1 MGAQAVSDKDFE
13 SEVLKAS
20 GPVLVDFWAEWC
32 GPCRA
37 LGPSVDALAT
47 EKSGAVKVVKVNI
60 DDSPNAPAKYGV
72 RSIPTLLIFKN
83 GEVVAQTVGS
93 MAKSD
98 LFKWVD
104 SSIA

>member
-1 MGAQAVSDKDFE
+1 MSSALAVTDASFE

-37 LGPSVDALAT
+37 LGPSLDALAG
-47 EKSGAVKVVKVNI
+47 EKGGQIKVVKVNI
-60 DDSPNAPAKYGV
+60 DESPNAPTKYGV

-83 GEVVAQTVGS
+83 GEVVAQTVGA
-93 MAKSD
+93 MPKSD
-98 LFKWVD
+98 LFKWVEGA
-104 SSIA
+104 I

>member
-1 MGAQAVSDKDFE
+1 MGAQQVSDADFE
-13 SEVLKAS
+13 QEVLKAE

-37 LGPSVDALAT
+37 LGPSVDALAA
-47 EKSGAVKVVKVNI
+47 EKGDQLKVVKINI
-60 DDSPNAPAKYGV
+60 DENPNAPTKYGV
-72 RSIPTLLIFKN
+72 RSIPTLLIFKG

-98 LFKWVD
+98 LVKWVD
-104 SSIA
+104 DTI

>member
-1 MGAQAVSDKDFE
+1 MSAAQQVTDSSFE

-37 LGPSVDALAT
+37 LGPSLDALAS
-47 EKSGAVKVVKVNI
+47 EKSSEIKVVKVNI
-60 DDSPNAPAKYGV
+60 DENPNAPTKYGV

-83 GEVVAQTVGS
+83 GEVVAQTVG
-93 MAKSD
+93 ALPKSD
-98 LFKWVD
+98 LFKWVEGA
-104 SSIA
+104 I